1 MGGIRMLECW
11 SDGVVWRLN
20 DGVVG
25 VLKMIMSAGGVMNLK
40 TPPQFFCVRGRGCL
54 LLEFE

>member
-1 MGGIRMLECW
+1 MECW